1 MNKHNYFYYFKS
13 IHFVYDKIFNP
24 LGILTQVSK
33 LREGFFYAIK
43 KLTIFQINL
52 YIKFEIVRTDS
63 SMEQVMG
70 IEPTSQPWQ
79 GHVLAVVLHL
89 HKYAFFIKS
98 IFIITHL
105 FNIFKNF

>member
-63 SMEQVMG
+63 SMER
-70 IEPTSQPWQ
+70 IE
-79 GHVLAVVLHL
+79 
-89 HKYAFFIKS
+89 KKS
-98 IFIITHL
+98 
-105 FNIFKNF
+105 NNFSHTNKLGSNNY

>member
-63 SMEQVMG
+63 SMEHLRISFEKQL
-70 IEPTSQPWQ
+70 PTN
-79 GHVLAVVLHL
+79 VTEINLNYIL
-89 HKYAFFIKS
+89 S
-98 IFIITHL
+98 IT
-105 FNIFKNF
+105 

>member
-1 MNKHNYFYYFKS
+1 MYQLIFLFKINEIHNMNKHNYFYYFKS

-63 SMEQVMG
+63 SMEQATG
-70 IEPTSQPWQ
+70 IGPAS
-79 GHVLAVVLHL
+79 
-89 HKYAFFIKS
+89 
-98 IFIITHL
+98 
-105 FNIFKNF
+105 